1 MNNRIT
7 LKPTWKRAALVTLGA
22 LALHGCSKE
31 APQSP
36 APQAA
41 VAAPA
46 PAPAT
51 PPAPKPAPLDP
62 VKLVQAFKP
71 TPSAKDAPKSQD
83 TAEQIALGRMLFFDA
98 RLSKN
103 HDVSCNSTRKTPKP
117 DPTPEQRRAQQGK
130 T

>member
-1 MNNRIT
+1 MDDRIS

-31 APQSP
+31 SPQSP

-62 VKLVQAFKP
+62 VKLV
-71 TPSAKDAPKSQD
+71 
-83 TAEQIALGRMLFFDA
+83 
-98 RLSKN
+98 